1 MCLYLLV
8 EYKDDSLASTL
19 QYSLVV
25 VVPSFVLLGLV
36 WIGYRAKKGY
46 CTGRERHHRHRG
58 SYRDSFSGK
67 NFISQLFEMTDRIL
81 FGPFEQIFSRKQW
94 ISNVDIFFL
103 CYLCTFWIW
112 PKGRKTCMHGLLSP
126 LLKSTTQQ
134 NSFSIS
140 HLLGTVTV

>member
-1 MCLYLLV
+1 MFLFLV

-67 NFISQLFEMTDRIL
+67 NFKIMQLFDMIDRIL
-81 FGPFEQIFSRKQW
+81 FGPFEQVFCDHT
-94 ISNVDIFFL
+94 SNGYPMMIFFFFL
-103 CYLCTFWIW
+103 ICVLFGYGQ
-112 PKGRKTCMHGLLSP
+112 KEERRTCM
-126 LLKSTTQQ
+126 
-134 NSFSIS
+134 
-140 HLLGTVTV
+140 VY